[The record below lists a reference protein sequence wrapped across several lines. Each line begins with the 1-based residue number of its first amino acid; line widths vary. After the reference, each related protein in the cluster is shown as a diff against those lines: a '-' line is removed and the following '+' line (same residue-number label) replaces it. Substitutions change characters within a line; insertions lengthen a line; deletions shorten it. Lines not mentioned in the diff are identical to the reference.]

1 MMMFFD
7 WHGQDTRASGPLEV
21 AHTITATY
29 GMGGG
34 NTPMVVHNLTP
45 GETQAQKVIDEKGVC
60 SCLDANERS
69 GAHSPY
75 TLTRA
80 TGINGDVAGTLDAN
94 YYRGTGERGYT
105 EREVVFQA
113 ATCADLE
120 NLPDQI
126 VRRLIPL
133 ECGRLQGFPDGWG
146 EIAPFGTRPDDAEF
160 WKQAYTT
167 VQQIAGKKTDAK
179 TVGSTAKLAAWYR
192 KLHSR
197 QAEYKMWGNG
207 MALPNALFFV
217 QRAVEIAV
225 KERHTAKENIKLGSL
240 FDGSGTMPL
249 AAELCGA
256 RAVWASEIEPYPIAV
271 TRTHLPDLVH
281 LGSVTEIDGGKIP
294 PVDIITFGSPCQ
306 DLSTAGKRAGMK
318 NTSRGDDETTR
329 SGLFFEAIR
338 IAREMLAATSGKYP
352 RFMIWENVPGALSS
366 NNGADFEV
374 VLNELLQLS
383 GTNDAIRQH
392 DRWGGYADYG
402 AVAYRVVN
410 AQYWGIP
417 QRRRRIYA
425 VADTGGESAGLVA
438 FERKG
443 AAWNFEPG
451 GETQRAIEQGRVAG
465 LPYNCYQWHDRM
477 VAKSGTEGFCK
488 TLKERAGKPGGGKGP
503 LVTDNLSATLAT
515 HQDQAVI
522 TNAFCDDGR
531 DHSRAL
537 IARMDGSPMI
547 DKGPSI
553 AVQETLANEN
563 GYQNGSGIKDDGTMF
578 TLTARDRHMVLTGAF
593 TAGQGAKA
601 GTCGFSDATAP
612 TLKADGGL
620 SMMPSVVME
629 RTK

>member
-1 MMMFFD
+1 
-7 WHGQDTRASGPLEV
+7 
-21 AHTITATY
+21 
-29 GMGGG
+29 
-34 NTPMVVHNLTP
+34 MVVHNLTP

-60 SCLDANERS
+60 SCLDANERG

-80 TGINGDVAGTLDAN
+80 TEINGDVAGTLDAN

-126 VRRLIPL
+126 VRRPIPL

-146 EIAPFGTRPDDAEF
+146 EIAPFGTRPDDVEF

-167 VQQIAGKKTDAK
+167 AQQIAGKKTDAK
-179 TVGSTAKLAAWYR
+179 TVDSTAKLAAWYG

-256 RAVWASEIEPYPIAV
+256 RAVWASEVEPYPIAV

-281 LGSVTEIDGGKIP
+281 LGSVTEIDGGKVP

-338 IAREMLAATSGKYP
+338 IAREMLAATGGKYP

-383 GTNDAIRQH
+383 GTNDVIRQH

-465 LPYNCYQWHDRM
+465 LPYNCYQWHDRL
-477 VAKSGTEGFCK
+477 VAKSGTEGFC
-488 TLKERAGKPGGGKGP
+488 
-503 LVTDNLSATLAT
+503 
-515 HQDQAVI
+515 
-522 TNAFCDDGR
+522 DDGR
-531 DHSRAL
+531 DRSRAL
-537 IARMDGSPMI
+537 IARMDGSPTI

-553 AVQETLANEN
+553 AIQGTLANEN
-563 GYQNGSGIKDDGTMF
+563 GHQNGSGIKGDGTMF

-601 GTCGFSDATAP
+601 GTCGFSDTTAP

-629 RTK
+629 RRNQ

>member
-1 MMMFFD
+1 
-7 WHGQDTRASGPLEV
+7 
-21 AHTITATY
+21 
-29 GMGGG
+29 
-34 NTPMVVHNLTP
+34 MVVHNLTP
-45 GETQAQKVIDEKGVC
+45 GETQAQKVIDEKGAC
-60 SCLDANERS
+60 SCLDANERG

-75 TLTRA
+75 TLTRS
-80 TGINGDVAGTLDAN
+80 TGINGDIAGTLDAN

-105 EREVVFQA
+105 EREVIFQA
-113 ATCADLE
+113 AMCADLE

-133 ECGRLQGFPDGWG
+133 ECGRLQGFPDSWG
-146 EIAPFGTRPDDAEF
+146 EIAPFGTRPDDVEF

-167 VQQIAGKKTDAK
+167 AQQIAGKKTDAK
-179 TVGSTAKLAAWYR
+179 IVGSTAKLAAWYG

-217 QRAVEIAV
+217 QRAVEIAA

-256 RAVWASEIEPYPIAV
+256 RAVWASEVEPYPIAV

-338 IAREMLAATSGKYP
+338 IAREMLAATGGKYP

-383 GTNDAIRQH
+383 GTNDSIRQH
-392 DRWGGYADYG
+392 GRWGGATQTTE
-402 AVAYRVVN
+402 RLPTELSTRN
-410 AQYWGIP
+410 
-417 QRRRRIYA
+417 
-425 VADTGGESAGLVA
+425 TGESPSVGVESTLSQILVENPPVWSLLSEKA
-438 FERKG
+438 LRGILNRAEKRKERLNK
-443 AAWNFEPG
+443 
-451 GETQRAIEQGRVAG
+451 AG
-465 LPYNCYQWHDRM
+465 LPDCLTTAINGMIVWWQNQAPRDFAM
-477 VAKSGTEGFCK
+477 TGGT
-488 TLKERAGKPGGGKGP
+488 
-503 LVTDNLSATLAT
+503 V
-515 HQDQAVI
+515 Q
-522 TNAFCDDGR
+522 GR
-531 DHSRAL
+531 
-537 IARMDGSPMI
+537 
-547 DKGPSI
+547 
-553 AVQETLANEN
+553 
-563 GYQNGSGIKDDGTMF
+563 
-578 TLTARDRHMVLTGAF
+578 
-593 TAGQGAKA
+593 
-601 GTCGFSDATAP
+601 
-612 TLKADGGL
+612 
-620 SMMPSVVME
+620 
-629 RTK
+629 

>member
-1 MMMFFD
+1 
-7 WHGQDTRASGPLEV
+7 
-21 AHTITATY
+21 
-29 GMGGG
+29 
-34 NTPMVVHNLTP
+34 MVVHDPHTM
-45 GETQAQKVIDEKGVC
+45 
-60 SCLDANERS
+60 
-69 GAHSPY
+69 
-75 TLTRA
+75 TRA

-94 YYRGTGERGYT
+94 YYRGTGQRGYT
-105 EREVVFQA
+105 EREVVFQEV
-113 ATCADLE
+113 TCADLE

-146 EIAPFGTRPDDAEF
+146 EIASFGTRPDDVEF

-167 VQQIAGKKTDAK
+167 AQQVAGKKINAK
-179 TVGSTAKLAAWYR
+179 IVGSTEKLAAWYER
-192 KLHSR
+192 LHSR

-217 QRAVEIAV
+217 QRAVEIAA
-225 KERHTAKENIKLGSL
+225 KDRHAAKEDVKLGSL

-256 RAVWASEIEPYPIAV
+256 RAVWASEVEPYPIAV

-318 NTSRGDDETTR
+318 NKSRGDDETTR

-338 IAREMLAATSGKYP
+338 IAREMLDATGGKYP

-366 NNGADFEV
+366 NAGADFEV

-383 GTNDAIRQH
+383 GTNDVIRQH
-392 DRWGGYADYG
+392 GKWGGSANYG
-402 AVAYRVVN
+402 AVAYRIVN
-410 AQYWGIP
+410 AQYWGVP

-425 VADTGGESAGLVA
+425 VADTCGQSAGMVT

-451 GETQRAIEQGRVAG
+451 RETQKALEQGRIAG
-465 LPYNCYQWHDRM
+465 LPHNCYQWHDRM
-477 VAKSGTEGFCK
+477 VARTATGGGFCK

-503 LVTDNLSATLAT
+503 LVTDDLSATLAT
-515 HQDQAVI
+515 HQDQAII
-522 TNAFCDDGR
+522 TNAFCGNVSAETRSIGFGREISPTLNTCPDNATVMTNKHGTFCDDGR

-553 AVQETLANEN
+553 AIQASAANEN
-563 GYQNGSGIKDDGTMF
+563 GKQNGGGIAEDGTMF

-601 GTCGFSDATAP
+601 GTCGFSDTTAP

-629 RTK
+629 RRNQ